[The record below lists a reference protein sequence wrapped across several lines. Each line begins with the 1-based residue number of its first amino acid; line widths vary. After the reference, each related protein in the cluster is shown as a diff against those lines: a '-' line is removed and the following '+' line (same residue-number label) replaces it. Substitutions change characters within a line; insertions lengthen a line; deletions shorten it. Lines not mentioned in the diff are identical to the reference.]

1 MQKFLFALSLGFGV
15 IIMMAQHGNAEPT
28 NCAARGKVVQSLNDQ
43 YGETRRS
50 IGLGQNNGVV
60 ELFASDNT
68 GTWTILVTLPNGM
81 SCLMAAGDA
90 FEFTSDALQ
99 RGAPT

>member
-1 MQKFLFALSLGFGV
+1 MQKLLFALSLGFGV
-15 IIMMAQHGNAEPT
+15 VIMMAQHSTAQT
-28 NCAARGKVVQSLNDQ
+28 RNCATRGKVVESLNDQ

-60 ELFASDNT
+60 ELYTSDNT

-90 FEFTSDALQ
+90 FEFTDNTVQ